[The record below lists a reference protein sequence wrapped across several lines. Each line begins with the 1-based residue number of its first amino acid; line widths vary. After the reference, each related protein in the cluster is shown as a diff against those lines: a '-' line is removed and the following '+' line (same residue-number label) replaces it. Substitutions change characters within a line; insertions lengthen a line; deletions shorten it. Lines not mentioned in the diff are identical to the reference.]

1 MNRDKILLNNDD
13 REGVIIKTSVI
24 GVITNV
30 LLAAFKT
37 VVGVAAHSIAITLDA
52 VNNLAD
58 ALSSVITIVG
68 AKLGAKP
75 PDKKHPMGYGRIEYI
90 SSLIVAAIVLY
101 AGITALVES
110 VKNIMNPQVP
120 SYGKITLVVVA
131 VGIVVKLILG
141 EYVKSQGEK
150 VGSVA
155 LVASGSEASFDA
167 ILSASVLV
175 SAIVYLLWGIAT
187 EAYVGALIAVFIVKA
202 GIDMMGET
210 LSDIIG
216 KRTDPKIARR
226 IKEILDKEKEVRGTY
241 DVVLFNYGPEKY
253 YGSAHIE
260 LPDTLE
266 VEEVDALTRRTQYEI
281 YKETGVIM
289 TGIGVYSYNTK
300 DKEAVAMREAIEEK
314 IMSYPWAL
322 QFHGFYLNREKKTIR
337 FDVVANFDT
346 TDGEALDRIYND
358 IGEMYPGYT
367 LRAVI
372 DRDVA
377 D

>member
-24 GVITNV
+24 GVIANV

-120 SYGKITLVVVA
+120 SYGKITLAVVA

-141 EYVKSQGEK
+141 KYVKSRGEK

-175 SAIVYLLWGIAT
+175 SAIVYLL
-187 EAYVGALIAVFIVKA
+187 
-202 GIDMMGET
+202 
-210 LSDIIG
+210 
-216 KRTDPKIARR
+216 
-226 IKEILDKEKEVRGTY
+226 
-241 DVVLFNYGPEKY
+241 
-253 YGSAHIE
+253 
-260 LPDTLE
+260 
-266 VEEVDALTRRTQYEI
+266 
-281 YKETGVIM
+281 
-289 TGIGVYSYNTK
+289 
-300 DKEAVAMREAIEEK
+300 
-314 IMSYPWAL
+314 
-322 QFHGFYLNREKKTIR
+322 
-337 FDVVANFDT
+337 
-346 TDGEALDRIYND
+346 
-358 IGEMYPGYT
+358 
-367 LRAVI
+367 
-372 DRDVA
+372 
-377 D
+377 

>member
-1 MNRDKILLNNDD
+1 MNRDSILLDNDND
-13 REGVIIKTSVI
+13 NREGVIVKTSVI
-24 GVITNV
+24 GVVTNV
-30 LLAAFKT
+30 LLAVFKA
-37 VVGVAAHSIAITLDA
+37 VVGVASHSIAITLDA

-68 AKLGAKP
+68 AKLGAKL

-120 SYGKITLVVVA
+120 SYGKITLTVVA

-141 EYVKSQGEK
+141 RYVKSRGEK

-314 IMSYPWAL
+314 ICL
-322 QFHGFYLNREKKTIR
+322 IR
-337 FDVVANFDT
+337 GPFNF
-346 TDGEALDRIYND
+346 TDFI
-358 IGEMYPGYT
+358 
-367 LRAVI
+367 
-372 DRDVA
+372 
-377 D
+377 

>member
-1 MNRDKILLNNDD
+1 
-13 REGVIIKTSVI
+13 
-24 GVITNV
+24 
-30 LLAAFKT
+30 
-37 VVGVAAHSIAITLDA
+37 
-52 VNNLAD
+52 
-58 ALSSVITIVG
+58 
-68 AKLGAKP
+68 
-75 PDKKHPMGYGRIEYI
+75 MGYGRIEYI

-120 SYGKITLVVVA
+120 SYGKITLAVVA

-141 EYVKSQGEK
+141 KYVKSRGEK

-175 SAIVYLLWGIAT
+175 SAIVYLLWDIAT

-202 GIDMMGET
+202 GIDMMSET

-253 YGSAHIE
+253 YGSAPVSYTHLT
-260 LPDTLE
+260 LPTSDL
-266 VEEVDALTRRTQYEI
+266 V
-281 YKETGVIM
+281 
-289 TGIGVYSYNTK
+289 
-300 DKEAVAMREAIEEK
+300 
-314 IMSYPWAL
+314 
-322 QFHGFYLNREKKTIR
+322 
-337 FDVVANFDT
+337 
-346 TDGEALDRIYND
+346 
-358 IGEMYPGYT
+358 
-367 LRAVI
+367 
-372 DRDVA
+372 
-377 D
+377 

>member
-30 LLAAFKT
+30 LLAAFKA

-68 AKLGAKP
+68 AKLGVKS

-120 SYGKITLVVVA
+120 SYGKITLAVVA

-141 EYVKSQGEK
+141 KYVKSRGEK

-202 GIDMMGET
+202 GIDMMSET

-266 VEEVDALTRRTQYEI
+266 VEEVDALTRRAQYEI

-314 IMSYPWAL
+314 IMSYPWVL
-322 QFHGFYLNREKKTIR
+322 QFHGFYLDREKKTIR
-337 FDVVANFDT
+337 FDVVANFGT
-346 TDGEALDRIYND
+346 TNGEALDRIYND

-367 LRAVI
+367 LRTVI
-372 DRDVA
+372 DRDMA
-377 D
+377 G